1 MEYLYFYRFKPHN
14 GKYRNLFKKRFQVII
29 RGSMNSAL
37 VEFEGGQREV
47 ISGNAIRKIR
57 NPTLVLS
64 EAEVSDI
71 PNQDRGKTTML
82 EFNKHGYEIN
92 IWQDEDG
99 WRSFIEWALE
109 DGRFENEIHGPYS
122 SQQEAEEAANQIV
135 DRKINQ

>member
-1 MEYLYFYRFKPHN
+1 
-14 GKYRNLFKKRFQVII
+14 
-29 RGSMNSAL
+29 
-37 VEFEGGQREV
+37 
-47 ISGNAIRKIR
+47 
-57 NPTLVLS
+57 
-64 EAEVSDI
+64 
-71 PNQDRGKTTML
+71 ML
-82 EFNKHGYEIN
+82 EYNKHGYEIN

>member
-29 RGSMNSAL
+29 HGSMNSAL

-57 NPTLVLS
+57 NPKPVLS

-71 PNQDRGKTTML
+71 PNHLKSAYQDPESAKKSDLAQLAVLLDIPL
-82 EFNKHGYEIN
+82 ETDNPLKK
-92 IWQDEDG
+92 DLLAA
-99 WRSFIEWALE
+99 IEAYKE
-109 DGRFENEIHGPYS
+109 QPFSTD
-122 SQQEAEEAANQIV
+122 
-135 DRKINQ
+135 D